1 MPVIQFEAQM
11 SMEQLYKAVQQM
23 PRNELEK
30 FVAWVL
36 ALRAQYYAPRLS
48 EAESELLLKINRG
61 LPFDLQR
68 RYDELTEK
76 RRAETLTPDE
86 YNELL
91 RLTEQVEKLHVERLG
106 YLCKLADL
114 RQVSLPALMDELG
127 IQPRAYV

>member
-76 RRAETLTPDE
+76 RRAETLTAEE
-86 YNELL
+86 YKELL
-91 RLTEQVEKLHVERLG
+91 QLTEQVEKSHVERLE

-114 RQVSLPALMDELG
+114 RQVSLPALMDEFG